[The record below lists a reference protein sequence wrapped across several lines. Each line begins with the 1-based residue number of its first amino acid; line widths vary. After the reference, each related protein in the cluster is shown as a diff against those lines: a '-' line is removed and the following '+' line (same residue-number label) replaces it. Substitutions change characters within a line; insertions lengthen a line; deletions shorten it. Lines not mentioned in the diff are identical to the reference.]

1 MKGGVKPSHTDIT
14 ASWPRLYILSHCFM
28 LCFACLHAE
37 AVFQFTKGVYG
48 SVEGTRVAVVTVEMA
63 PSSGQECWD
72 ILSKLVS
79 KHCLMLEVLLVSD
92 SGTSRS
98 D

>member
-1 MKGGVKPSHTDIT
+1 
-14 ASWPRLYILSHCFM
+14 M

-63 PSSGQECWD
+63 PSSGVLGYPVQ
-72 ILSKLVS
+72 IGVQTLSDAGS
-79 KHCLMLEVLLVSD
+79 ATGE
-92 SGTSRS
+92 
-98 D
+98 